1 MSKFYNPKKTRGIFN
16 PSSEEPFKLS
26 RSKIDLFLSCS
37 RCFYLDRR
45 LGIGRPPGFP
55 FNLNTAV
62 DTLLKKEF
70 DIHRVKK
77 TSHPFMEKYGIDA
90 IPFQHEKIDEWRNNW
105 KGVQYLHE
113 PTNFLVTGAIDDV
126 WINSKKELIVA
137 DYKATSKKSEVSLDA
152 DWQITYKRQAEI
164 YQWLLRKNGF
174 KVSNTAYF
182 VYCNGITDKEAFD
195 QKIEF
200 SVKVIPYEGSSDW
213 IDNTLKDIRN
223 CLTGEEIPEMNKD
236 CDYCLYRKELAKTE
250 NWSE

>member
-16 PSSEEPFKLS
+16 PDSKDPFRIS
-26 RSKIDLFLSCS
+26 RSKIDLFLSCP

-45 LGIGRPPGFP
+45 LGLTRPPGFP

-77 TSHPFMEKYGIDA
+77 TAHPFMEKYGIDA
-90 IPFQHEKIDEWRNNW
+90 IPFQHDKIDEWRNNW
-105 KGVQYLHE
+105 KGVQHLFE

-126 WINSKKELIVA
+126 WVNPKKELIVV
-137 DYKATSKKSEVSLDA
+137 DYKATSKKTEVSLDA
-152 DWQITYKRQAEI
+152 DWQITYKRQVEI
-164 YQWLLRKNGF
+164 YQWLLRKSGF
-174 KVSNTAYF
+174 RVSNTAYF
-182 VYCNGITDKEAFD
+182 VYCNGITDKKAFD

-200 SVKVIPYEGSSDW
+200 DVKVLPYEGSTDW
-213 IDNTLKDIRN
+213 IDGTLGDIHD
-223 CLTGEEIPEMNKD
+223 CLVGENIPEMNQD

-250 NWSE
+250 SWI

>member
-16 PSSEEPFKLS
+16 LNLKEPFRIS
-26 RSKIDLFLSCS
+26 RSKIDLFLSCP

-45 LGIGRPPGFP
+45 MGISRPPGFP

-70 DIHRVKK
+70 DIHRAKQ
-77 TSHPFMEKYGIDA
+77 TAHPLVEKNGVDA
-90 IPFQHEKIDEWRNNW
+90 IPFQHEKIDEWRDNW

-126 WINSKKELIVA
+126 WINSNKELIVV
-137 DYKATSKKSEVSLDA
+137 DYKATSKQKEVSLDA
-152 DWQITYKRQAEI
+152 DWQITYKRQVEI

-174 KVSNTAYF
+174 KVSNVAYF
-182 VYCNGITDKEAFD
+182 VYCNGRTDKEAFD

-200 SVKVIPYEGSSDW
+200 RIKLIPYEGDSDW
-213 IDNTLKDIRN
+213 IDNVLEKIHN
-223 CLTGEEIPEMNKD
+223 CLIGENIPEMNPD
-236 CDYCLYRKELAKTE
+236 CDYCRYRKELARTE
-250 NWSE
+250 SWL

>member
-1 MSKFYNPKKTRGIFN
+1 MSQYYNPKKTRGLFDPN
-16 PSSEEPFKLS
+16 SKESFKIS
-26 RSKIDLFLSCS
+26 RSKIDLFLSCP

-70 DIHRVKK
+70 DIHRAEK
-77 TSHPFMEKYGIDA
+77 TSHPFMEKYGVDA
-90 IPFQHEKIDEWRNNW
+90 IPFQHEKMDEWRNNW
-105 KGVQYLHE
+105 KGVQYLYE
-113 PTNFLVTGAIDDV
+113 PTNFLVTGAIDDI
-126 WINSKKELIVA
+126 WINPKKELIVA

-152 DWQITYKRQAEI
+152 DWQITYKRQVEI

-200 SVKVIPYEGSSDW
+200 NVKVLPYEGNSDW
-213 IDNTLKDIRN
+213 VDGVLENIHD
-223 CLTGEEIPEMNKD
+223 CLMGENIPEMNQD
-236 CDYCLYRKELAKTE
+236 CDYCRYRKELSKTE
-250 NWSE
+250 SWVK

>member
-1 MSKFYNPKKTRGIFN
+1 MSQFYNPKKTRGLFDPN
-16 PSSEEPFKLS
+16 SKESFKIS
-26 RSKIDLFLSCS
+26 RSKIDLFLSCP

-70 DIHRVKK
+70 DIHRAEK
-77 TSHPFMEKYGIDA
+77 TSHPFMEKYGVDA
-90 IPFQHEKIDEWRNNW
+90 IPFQHEKMDEWRNNW
-105 KGVQYLHE
+105 KGVRYLYE
-113 PTNFLVTGAIDDV
+113 PTNFLVTGAIDDI
-126 WINSKKELIVA
+126 WINPKKELIVA

-152 DWQITYKRQAEI
+152 DWQITYKRQVEI

-200 SVKVIPYEGSSDW
+200 NVKVIPYEGNSDW
-213 IDNTLKDIRN
+213 VDGVLKNIHD
-223 CLTGEEIPEMNKD
+223 CLMGENIPEMNQD
-236 CDYCLYRKELAKTE
+236 CDYCRYRKELAKTE
-250 NWSE
+250 SWTK

>member
-16 PSSEEPFKLS
+16 PDSKEPFRVS
-26 RSKIDLFLSCS
+26 RSKIDLFLSCP

-45 LGIGRPPGFP
+45 LGLTRPPGFP

-70 DIHRVKK
+70 DIHRTKK
-77 TSHPFMEKYGIDA
+77 TTHPLMEKYGIDA
-90 IPFQHEKIDEWRNNW
+90 IPFQHEKIDEWRDNW
-105 KGVQYLHE
+105 KGVRYLYE

-126 WINSKKELIVA
+126 WINPKKELLVV

-152 DWQITYKRQAEI
+152 DWQITYKRQVEI

-200 SVKVIPYEGSSDW
+200 NVKVIPYEGSTDW
-213 IDNTLKDIRN
+213 INNTLEDMHN
-223 CLTGEEIPEMNKD
+223 CLMGENIPEMNQE

-250 NWSE
+250 SWI